1 MKSIERI
8 QKADGQTDETK
19 RDAEYQRDNDIKTQ
33 GEKRQRDSKRLQTTT
48 GIELK
53 ENRNF

>member
-19 RDAEYQRDNDIKTQ
+19 RDAEYQQDNDIKNARRKEAT
-33 GEKRQRDSKRLQTTT
+33 RLETS
-48 GIELK
+48 IHD
-53 ENRNF
+53 NRY